1 MAISSAA
8 AAKARPAY
16 LLGMPA
22 GEMATPGAK
31 GAGWAE
37 TQVVTAAA
45 AQLTHVTAWKQHS
58 PAHFLGVQQ
67 IEHIL
72 PCCGAASAPVLCA
85 GLGAIL

>member
-8 AAKARPAY
+8 AAKAGPAY

-45 AQLTHVTAWKQHS
+45 AQLTRHCLETAQ
-58 PAHFLGVQQ
+58 
-67 IEHIL
+67 
-72 PCCGAASAPVLCA
+72 PCSLSGGTSN
-85 GLGAIL
+85 